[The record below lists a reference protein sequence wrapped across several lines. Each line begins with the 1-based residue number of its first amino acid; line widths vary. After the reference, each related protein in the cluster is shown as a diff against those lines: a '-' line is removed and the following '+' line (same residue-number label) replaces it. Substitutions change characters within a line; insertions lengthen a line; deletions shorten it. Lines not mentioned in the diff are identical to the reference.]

1 MNGKLTPAYS
11 EYLNDVAKEYASGI
25 VTEHSFRPA
34 LKTLV
39 ESLESGIIAVNE
51 PKRIDCGAPD
61 YVIKRGEVTVGYI
74 ELKYRRQPITKSKSE
89 QSSVIFKSLSNLVL
103 TDYLEFRGM

>member
-25 VTEHSFRPA
+25 VTEHSFSPA

-51 PKRIDCGAPD
+51 PNASIAALPIMSKA
-61 YVIKRGEVTVGYI
+61 GESTVGYI
-74 ELKYRRQPITKSKSE
+74 EAKILAEP
-89 QSSVIFKSLSNLVL
+89 
-103 TDYLEFRGM
+103 